1 MTKGQLL
8 IGCKHREGRGGAG
21 RGGAVSAADHQ
32 NIIDKNKESL
42 QSSIIDAGSEKWIR
56 LMSGI
61 YRRGRD
67 HVFIMNTSEKAAL
80 SVPVVLV

>member
-8 IGCKHREGRGGAG
+8 IGCKHREGREAG
-21 RGGAVSAADHQ
+21 RGPGRGRAADHQ

-61 YRRGRD
+61 
-67 HVFIMNTSEKAAL
+67 
-80 SVPVVLV
+80 

>member
-8 IGCKHREGRGGAG
+8 IGCKHREGREAG
-21 RGGAVSAADHQ
+21 RGSAADHQ

-61 YRRGRD
+61 YRD
-67 HVFIMNTSEKAAL
+67 EDETMFL
-80 SVPVVLV
+80 

>member
-8 IGCKHREGRGGAG
+8 IGCKHREGREAG
-21 RGGAVSAADHQ
+21 RGSAADHQ

-61 YRRGRD
+61 
-67 HVFIMNTSEKAAL
+67 
-80 SVPVVLV
+80 